1 MKQFLTLL
9 SLLLSIISFSQNQFN
24 AATQALLMME
34 DAVQRTNV
42 IQSYRGSGFHQ
53 DVKEELYSTRSTDAK
68 AKSNKLQMV
77 NERMNRIDAA
87 AGIVIDYIDEL
98 KLKLIS
104 ASGDENRL
112 AYLSEMEDDD
122 DQSYSPVRSNL
133 YQLPAPLN
141 KVEFDASA
149 ELIEYITAYRNA
161 LLQAVGTYTWGEDRH
176 FRVLNPGYIEYVN
189 GQEYS
194 QKVIE
199 AFGPDSLYNYREDQ
213 QVLIDLYTLARNAET
228 NVKTLQTGA
237 LLTNLSIL
245 TTLQFDILSARAL
258 AMAQWKSKVSIGEY
272 SFNEMLPLVSG
283 PTVVQQ
289 GENPEFKVVSGAID
303 TENHGVVKVTSHK
316 NVKITYDENG
326 VAQVVLI
333 DPAPGEHIVK
343 GTISIKNKSG
353 LLSEEAWEMKVVV
366 K

>member
-9 SLLLSIISFSQNQFN
+9 FLLLSIISFAQNQGN
-24 AATQALLMME
+24 AATRALLMME
-34 DAVQRTNV
+34 EAVQRTNV
-42 IQSYRGSGFHQ
+42 IQVDRGSGWHQ
-53 DVKEELYSTRSTDAK
+53 DVKEELYSTRGKDAK
-68 AKSNKLQMV
+68 AKANKLKLV
-77 NERMNRIDAA
+77 NEQMNRIDAA
-87 AGIVIDYIDEL
+87 AGIIIDYIDEL
-98 KLKLIS
+98 KLKLIT
-104 ASGDENRL
+104 ASGEENRI
-112 AYLSEMEDDD
+112 AYQSGIEDDD
-122 DQSYSPVRSNL
+122 DQNYSPVRCNL

-141 KVEFDASA
+141 KVEFDASD
-149 ELIEYITAYRNA
+149 ELIEYITAYRND
-161 LLQAVGTYTWGEDRH
+161 LLQAVGTYKWGDRD
-176 FRVLNPGYIEYVN
+176 FRVDNPGYIEYVN
-189 GQEYS
+189 YQEYS

-199 AFGPDSLYNYREDQ
+199 AFGPDSLYNYMEDQ
-213 QVLIDLYTLARNAET
+213 QVLLELYTLARNAET

-272 SFNEMLPLVSG
+272 SFNKVLPLVSG

-289 GENPEFKVVSGAID
+289 GENPEFEVVSGAID

-326 VAQVVLI
+326 VGHVVLI
-333 DPAPGEHIVK
+333 DPTLGEHIVK